1 MPYTGI
7 DERKTVSANKVT
19 TVSNI
24 ASQITDG
31 MTVGIGGWGGRRKPM
46 AVVRELL
53 RSSVKD
59 LTVVAYG
66 GMDVSLL
73 AAAGKIKC
81 LVYGFVSHDVIPM
94 DQAFR
99 QARQS
104 GAFEFREIDEGML
117 QWGLRAAA
125 MGLPFLPTRA
135 GIGTDVE
142 TLNPWIKTVRSPYN
156 DGELLMAM
164 PALNLDVAIVH
175 VNEADALGHTAI
187 LGPDPFFD
195 DMFCRAAKKSYAT
208 CERLVETES
217 FNDSMKARLMP
228 IERSLITGVAEVP
241 LGAHPTSCGPD
252 YGIDVK
258 HIGAYTK
265 RCAAKEWD
273 AHHDEFLTQD
283 THDAYVAAVGGAE
296 HIRALPLPVF

>member
-1 MPYTGI
+1 MK
-7 DERKTVSANKVT
+7 EKFVSANKVM
-19 TVSNI
+19 TVSEI
-24 ASQITDG
+24 VSKISDG

-73 AAAGKIKC
+73 AAAGKISC

-142 TLNPWIKTVRSPYN
+142 TLNPWIKTVRSPYV
-156 DGELLMAM
+156 DGELLLAM
-164 PALNLDVAIVH
+164 PALNLDVAVIH
-175 VNEADALGHTAI
+175 VNEADAQGHTAI

-195 DMFCRAAKKSYAT
+195 DMFCRAAKKSYVT
-208 CERLVETES
+208 CEKLVETEA
-217 FNDSMKARLMP
+217 FNDPMKARLMP
-228 IERSLITGVAEVP
+228 VERSVISGVAEVP

-258 HIGAYTK
+258 HISAYTK
-265 RCAAKEWD
+265 RCAMKEWN
-273 AHHDEFLTQD
+273 AYRDEFLTKD
-283 THDAYVAAVGGAE
+283 THDVYVVAVGGAE

>member
-1 MPYTGI
+1 MKEYA
-7 DERKTVSANKVT
+7 VSKNKVT
-19 TVSNI
+19 TVSDI
-24 ASQITDG
+24 AAQIKDG
-31 MTVGIGGWGGRRKPM
+31 MTIGIGGWGGRRKPM

-53 RSSVKD
+53 RSPVKD
-59 LTVVAYG
+59 LTVVSYG

-73 AAAGKIKC
+73 AASGKIKC

-99 QARQS
+99 QARQG

-125 MGLPFLPTRA
+125 MDLPFLPTRA

-142 TLNPWIKTVRSPYN
+142 TLNPWIKTVRSPYD

-164 PALNLDVAIVH
+164 PALNLDVTIIH
-175 VNEADALGHTAI
+175 VNEADAQGHTAI

-195 DMFCRAAKKSYAT
+195 DMFCRAAKKSFAT
-208 CERLVETES
+208 CEKLVDTS
-217 FNDSMKARLMP
+217 AFNDPMKARLMP
-228 IERSLITGVAEVP
+228 IERSVITGVAEAP

-258 HIGAYTK
+258 HISAYTK
-265 RCAAKEWD
+265 RCAAKEFD
-273 AHHDEFLTQD
+273 AYRDEFLTKE
-283 THDAYVAAVGGAE
+283 THDAYITSVGGAD
-296 HIRALPLPVF
+296 HIRALSLPVF

>member
-1 MPYTGI
+1 
-7 DERKTVSANKVT
+7 VSTNKVT
-19 TVSNI
+19 TVAQI
-24 ASQITDG
+24 AAQIKDG
-31 MTVGIGGWGGRRKPM
+31 MTIGIGGWGGRRKPM

-53 RSSVKD
+53 RSPVKD

-73 AAAGKIKC
+73 ASAGKIKT
-81 LVYGFVSHDVIPM
+81 LVYGFVSHDAIPM

-142 TLNPWIKTVRSPYN
+142 TLNPWIKTVRSPYE

-164 PALNLDVAIVH
+164 PALNLDVAIIH
-175 VNEADALGHTAI
+175 VNEADAHGHTAI

-195 DMFCRAAKKSYAT
+195 DMFCRAAKKSFAT
-208 CERLVETES
+208 CEKIVDTS
-217 FNDSMKARLMP
+217 AFNDHMKARLMP
-228 IERSLITGVAEVP
+228 IERSVINGVAEAP

-258 HIGAYTK
+258 HISAYGKQCKAGEWGAYKDTYLTK
-265 RCAAKEWD
+265 
-273 AHHDEFLTQD
+273 D
-283 THDAYVAAVGGAE
+283 THEAYVEAVGGAA

>member
-1 MPYTGI
+1 VNKSKSI
-7 DERKTVSANKVT
+7 TVSD
-19 TVSNI
+19 I
-24 ASQITDG
+24 AAEIKDG
-31 MTVGIGGWGGRRKPM
+31 MIVGIGGWGGRRKPM
-46 AVVRELL
+46 AVIRELL
-53 RSSVKD
+53 RGSVRD
-59 LTVVAYG
+59 LTVVSYG

-125 MGLPFLPTRA
+125 MDLPFLPTRA

-142 TLNPWIKTVRSPYN
+142 RLNPWIKTVRSPYG

-164 PALNLDVAIVH
+164 PALNLDVAIIH
-175 VNEADALGHTAI
+175 VNEADDLGHTAI

-208 CERLVETES
+208 CEKLVETSS
-217 FNDSMKARLMP
+217 FNDPMKAHLMP
-228 IERSLITGVAEVP
+228 IERSAITGVAESP

-258 HIGAYTK
+258 HISTYST
-265 RCAAKEWD
+265 RCAAKEWS
-273 AHHDEFLTQD
+273 AYRDEFLIKE
-283 THDAYVAAVGGAE
+283 THDAYVKAVGGE
-296 HIRALPLPVF
+296 GHIRALPLPVF